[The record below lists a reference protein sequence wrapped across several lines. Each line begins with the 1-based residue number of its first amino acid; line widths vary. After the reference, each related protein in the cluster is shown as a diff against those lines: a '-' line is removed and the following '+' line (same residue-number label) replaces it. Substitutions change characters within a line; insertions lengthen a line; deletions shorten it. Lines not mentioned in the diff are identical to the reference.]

1 MVGVAVSSSGAN
13 SRATLN
19 LSLDADSFLNQA
31 GFGNI
36 SKTGLAAGDYFVLR
50 NTVFGTGVTSID
62 KDGNNVGVGTS
73 FADNIYKVEEIVTSN
88 TGIVT
93 VFCNINST
101 TGITPITGPKLGD
114 YSFGKLTNL
123 TRSTTD
129 PKVFNINTTNGYTGI
144 TTAPEVR
151 RINPLATTYSDFD
164 KTT

>member
-1 MVGVAVSSSGAN
+1 METYL
-13 SRATLN
+13 RQ
-19 LSLDADSFLNQA
+19 DW
-31 GFGNI
+31 I
-36 SKTGLAAGDYFVLR
+36 AGDYFVLR

-73 FADNIYKVEEIVTSN
+73 LADNIYKVEGTVTSN

-101 TGITPITGPKLGD
+101 TGITPITELKLGD

-129 PKVFNINTTNGYTGI
+129 PKVFNINITNGYTGI

-151 RINPLATTYSDFD
+151 RINPLDPQPIVTLI
-164 KTT
+164 KQHK

>member
-1 MVGVAVSSSGAN
+1 MFPSHDQGVVVGVAVSSSGVN

-19 LSLDADSFLNQA
+19 LSLDADAFLNQA

-50 NTVFGTGVTSID
+50 NTVFGAGVTSID

-101 TGITPITGPKLGD
+101 TGSSPIVTGKQSNHQLH
-114 YSFGKLTNL
+114 
-123 TRSTTD
+123 
-129 PKVFNINTTNGYTGI
+129 
-144 TTAPEVR
+144 
-151 RINPLATTYSDFD
+151 
-164 KTT
+164 